1 MPFLK
6 ARERFFIG
14 RNGEISP
21 IGGENCRNEELS
33 PHAMA
38 VVELSR
44 GAGEKKPARR
54 LAGPPRKTMPRGPRR
69 PERHFGLGKI
79 FRYDDFVAP

>member
-6 ARERFFIG
+6 AGERFFTG

-38 VVELSR
+38 AVELGR
-44 GAGEKKPARR
+44 GKKPARR
-54 LAGPPRKTMPRGPRR
+54 LAGPPRKTMPGGPRR